1 MTGSNNIHSNGSSD
15 SSGRGN
21 DVTKMMTFEANK
33 KSTGLAYVIWF
44 FLGGL
49 EIHRFYLG
57 RTVSGAAML
66 TLCVLGWLTLF
77 IYVGVFMLIAL
88 CIWWIVD
95 AFLISSM
102 TTEHNNNLV
111 TRLSGGP
118 KL

>member
-1 MTGSNNIHSNGSSD
+1 
-15 SSGRGN
+15 
-21 DVTKMMTFEANK
+21 
-33 KSTGLAYVIWF
+33 
-44 FLGGL
+44 
-49 EIHRFYLG
+49 
-57 RTVSGAAML
+57 ML